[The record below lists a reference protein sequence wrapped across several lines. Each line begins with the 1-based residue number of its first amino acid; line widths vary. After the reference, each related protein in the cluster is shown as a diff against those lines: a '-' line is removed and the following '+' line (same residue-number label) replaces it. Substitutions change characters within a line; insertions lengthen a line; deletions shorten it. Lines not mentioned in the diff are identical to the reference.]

1 MGISKTNV
9 FKDRFQ
15 SIEQGLKSPAI
26 IDTKK
31 YTEGDGFQE
40 ILVIPPAPTW
50 EELVAEVHSL
60 TSPNG
65 HQIYANFLNHRLK
78 KLYDEG
84 QGAALITAVQV
95 AKETAKFDQI
105 GMFVRMVSVK
115 AGNWETMTIG
125 TVRKLWAV
133 RRHTREIIEKLNIDP
148 KLTKYVLKRAW
159 SLGSRIMACLS
170 MATKE
175 QGKGSSLKLFFWLIS
190 PKRQTTATT

>member
-1 MGISKTNV
+1 VGIANTNA
-9 FKDRFQ
+9 FKDRFR
-15 SIEQGLKSPAI
+15 SIEQGVKTPAI

-31 YTEGDGFQE
+31 YTKGDGFDE

-50 EELVAEVHSL
+50 DELLGEMQTL
-60 TSPNG
+60 TSSQG
-65 HQIYANFLNHRLK
+65 HQIYSNFLNHRVK
-78 KLYDEG
+78 KLYEDG
-84 QGAALITAVQV
+84 QGAALVTAMQV

-125 TVRKLWAV
+125 TVRKLWSI
-133 RRHTREIIEKLNIDP
+133 RRYTREIIEKLKIDP

-190 PKRQTTATT
+190 PKRQATATT